1 LIAFNDLL
9 LSYSSSRQRSQ
20 SVWIKSPPGFGSSDN
35 RTDWKEHFE
44 TLEMDP
50 SFVRSLPEQA
60 VWQAVDSEL
69 KSGKNVWRDLIRKF
83 RLLDLPYAAAAV
95 PSPQLLEELEK
106 KRQVRIATEI
116 KLLMERY
123 HTSDEQEDLSRF

>member
-1 LIAFNDLL
+1 MIAFNDLL